1 MRPARGD
8 ACVLPT
14 HRALP
19 FVLVAT
25 FSCTSVYA
33 QQLTCYPIRSGETAA
48 GLARRLTGDPRNR
61 HQVWFQIVEPTAE
74 AFIPKRAYERI
85 QAGWHVCVA
94 TERLSRAVTRLPY
107 SPAPRASGVLVH
119 TGLAQQALWTDPS
132 VLWWAAPL
140 TLLLSSAA
148 MAWVFATRRIDE
160 RRTMVIIM
168 RAFAARFVG
177 EFERPL
183 FRRHVTD
190 RVLNARLRFAP
201 RRRRL
206 EILVAPAAGRTYP
219 NLADHRKNVE
229 YDVERIV
236 AALDDQQFV
245 NGPLYAE
252 GEWVVIPF
260 CLKNDIHQEG
270 GR

>member
-1 MRPARGD
+1 
-8 ACVLPT
+8 VLPR

-25 FSCTSVYA
+25 VGYTSVYA
-33 QQLTCYPIRSGETAA
+33 QQLTCYPIRTGETAA
-48 GLARRLTGDPRNR
+48 VLARRLTGDPRNR
-61 HQVWFQIVEPTAE
+61 HQRWFQIVDPATET
-74 AFIPKRAYERI
+74 FIPKRGYEHI

-94 TERLSRAVTRLPY
+94 TERLSRAVNRLPY
-107 SPAPRASGVLVH
+107 AIAPLASGVLVQ
-119 TGLAQQALWTDPS
+119 TGPARQATWIDVSL
-132 VLWWAAPL
+132 LWWAAPL
-140 TLLLSSAA
+140 ALLLATAVVS
-148 MAWVFATRRIDE
+148 WVFVIRRLDE
-160 RRTMVIIM
+160 RRTMVIVM
-168 RAFAARFVG
+168 RGFASRFVG

-190 RVLNARLRFAP
+190 RVVDARLRFAP

-236 AALDDQQFV
+236 TALGDQQFV
-245 NGPLYAE
+245 SAPLYAE

-260 CLKNDIHQEG
+260 CVKNDMHQEG